1 MLAAIL
7 RPGGSASSLLFW
19 KGINVAFCARVTIST
34 FLSAKCRFTDR
45 GIPLDEQQPT
55 VNTRSVRMVSK
66 MLSPWQEST
75 LMGKR
80 IADRAIVTIQV
91 ISQGAI
97 IIATGMILT
106 VIVAGIYESLRTLH

>member
-1 MLAAIL
+1 
-7 RPGGSASSLLFW
+7 
-19 KGINVAFCARVTIST
+19 
-34 FLSAKCRFTDR
+34 
-45 GIPLDEQQPT
+45 
-55 VNTRSVRMVSK
+55 MVSN